1 MAVILSLLAFLVWQ
15 MTKNWIISGAVE
27 LVVIAGTVIAYVAKS
42 ELFENLLPNILAK
55 LELTDPMTVITD
67 SSYLDISGII
77 LYLSMIAVFLFLT
90 IQMIQKRRWS

>member
-1 MAVILSLLAFLVWQ
+1 
-15 MTKNWIISGAVE
+15 
-27 LVVIAGTVIAYVAKS
+27 
-42 ELFENLLPNILAK
+42 
-55 LELTDPMTVITD
+55 MTVITD